1 MRARATFV
9 RRSLVFLRMKNKRT
23 NGGRARTYVYVY
35 IIRPKVVPE
44 LSTRRVGDHILP
56 FPGRPT
62 RVLRT
67 VRATSV
73 KTYADP
79 NVPPSRLYGV
89 IQLVRVFVIRCRLS
103 KCRWRSTTTVWWRG
117 GGATRA
123 VGNALFR
130 RQPSRHATAPDDPWR
145 SRTYFRGRDVFFSLE
160 LLACLAIKRV
170 LTGQSFPI
178 AQNRI
183 FKIYRPLSRI
193 HPIPRYIWGFINFPL
208 YPPLKSNSTLS
219 ILKQR

>member
-117 GGATRA
+117 GGDTGGRQCPFPAATITTCYGAGRSVTFA
-123 VGNALFR
+123 YVLSRPR
-130 RQPSRHATAPDDPWR
+130 R
-145 SRTYFRGRDVFFSLE
+145 VFFSRTS
-160 LLACLAIKRV
+160 RV
-170 LTGQSFPI
+170 SRDKTCP
-178 AQNRI
+178 
-183 FKIYRPLSRI
+183 YRTIISDRS
-193 HPIPRYIWGFINFPL
+193 
-208 YPPLKSNSTLS
+208 K
-219 ILKQR
+219 